1 MPWRM
6 KLTLLVLAAGMG
18 SRYGG
23 LKQLDPVGP
32 SGEVVLDYSVHD
44 AVRAGVQ
51 RVVFVIRR
59 DFEDTFRAAVLPR
72 YAGVV
77 EVALAF
83 QDLADLPAGI
93 VCPSGRE
100 KPWGTAHAIW
110 AAREVIDS
118 PFLVVNADDFY
129 GAEAFAVMA
138 DFLKATGETARLV
151 IGMVAYPLRNTLS
164 EHGTVA
170 RGICTLTLEQN
181 LASVEEHT
189 GLQRKGLHIEGTD
202 TKGIE
207 KQLNGEEMIS
217 MNFWGFTPAV
227 FPHLGRLFGT
237 FLKSGGTQN
246 PKSEFYIP
254 SAVSEMIASGET
266 PAKVLFSNGRWF
278 GVTYREDRQAVA
290 DALAKMV
297 EAAIYPSPLFPCG
310 R

>member
-23 LKQLDPVGP
+23 LKQIEPVGP
-32 SGEVVLDYSVHD
+32 SGEAVLDYSVHD
-44 AVRAGVQ
+44 AVRAGFE

-59 DFEDTFRAAVLPR
+59 DFEETFRASVLPR
-72 YAGVV
+72 YVGVV

-83 QDLADLPAGI
+83 QDLADLPAGF
-93 VCPSGRE
+93 VCPPERE

-110 AAREVIDS
+110 AARAVVDS

-138 DFLKATGETARLV
+138 DFLKTSCDTSGLS
-151 IGMVAYPLRNTLS
+151 ISMVAYPLRNTLS
-164 EHGTVA
+164 EHGAVA
-170 RGICTLTLEQN
+170 RGICALTPGHC

-189 GLQRKGLHIEGTD
+189 GLQRKATCIEGTD
-202 TKGIE
+202 TQGI
-207 KQLNGEEMIS
+207 LRGFDGSEMVS
-217 MNFWGFTPAV
+217 MNCWGFTPAV
-227 FPHLGRLFGT
+227 FPLLERLFGT
-237 FLKSGGTQN
+237 FLESGGVQN

-254 SAVSEMIASGET
+254 TAVSEIIVSGAA
-266 PAKVLFSNGRWF
+266 PARVLCSDGRWF

-297 EAAIYPSPLFPCG
+297 KAGIYPTPLCSSG
-310 R
+310 C